1 MKKFIFVFFAVSVFI
16 LSSCSLFPLLPNTD
30 TTEDNLAKT
39 MLLSSQNMFSDFLFD
54 VYSNGTQTTLS
65 DFEKLS
71 SSKLQKNSTVISINS
86 LSVLQRELVSKDS
99 PLSLS
104 ITSLSDNEKNISH
117 KSADITY
124 ENEKFSAVLFSSED
138 SCLAAFSCL
147 ADTYLDFPLKAS
159 IKDSV
164 SVFLSSEHI
173 NPDRF
178 SVSRTD
184 CRFGDSVIKDTTKIA
199 LDLENTDLSPLISD
213 IFDYL
218 DPLFQLSDE
227 KEYILNNISSP
238 PGTAITVYI
247 KDSKT
252 VCAEIVFTISDT
264 EYNASVFFD
273 NSELYQSAKIYF
285 TKSSSPARKIFSLEF
300 FQTLSA
306 EKKSGTVSVT
316 VFPKELFGSKVT
328 MPSSITFNADYDTV
342 ISNARQNCTMTA
354 DLEYTLF
361 GITSSYRFPISI
373 ISELLDGNFLTTISM
388 SAENTEI
395 SEFDARIS
403 FSVSTADSLDIKI
416 LSPVTVTPVKT
427 KQSADAFLSSF
438 SSEFEQKYPNLRY
451 LIFKNYRI
459 RQHDAN
465 SIITAKNHES
475 GDTFILYVNDI
486 DSSSITGNG
495 EYLKE
500 ITYTENGNTIFITE
514 RSEKNNCTLS
524 ALSAER
530 TVLEDGS
537 LTITEKDGTVWR
549 LFPHDG
555 TGYCSKPVKMS
566 LDFDDDCSRGTL
578 SIYFSDDNP
587 LLKDVRFT
595 INETSVIL
603 EGTEYEYSVY

>member
-1 MKKFIFVFFAVSVFI
+1 
-16 LSSCSLFPLLPNTD
+16 
-30 TTEDNLAKT
+30 
-39 MLLSSQNMFSDFLFD
+39 
-54 VYSNGTQTTLS
+54 
-65 DFEKLS
+65 
-71 SSKLQKNSTVISINS
+71 
-86 LSVLQRELVSKDS
+86 
-99 PLSLS
+99 
-104 ITSLSDNEKNISH
+104 
-117 KSADITY
+117 
-124 ENEKFSAVLFSSED
+124 
-138 SCLAAFSCL
+138 
-147 ADTYLDFPLKAS
+147 
-159 IKDSV
+159 
-164 SVFLSSEHI
+164 
-173 NPDRF
+173 
-178 SVSRTD
+178 
-184 CRFGDSVIKDTTKIA
+184 
-199 LDLENTDLSPLISD
+199 
-213 IFDYL
+213 
-218 DPLFQLSDE
+218 
-227 KEYILNNISSP
+227 
-238 PGTAITVYI
+238 
-247 KDSKT
+247 
-252 VCAEIVFTISDT
+252 
-264 EYNASVFFD
+264 
-273 NSELYQSAKIYF
+273 
-285 TKSSSPARKIFSLEF
+285 
-300 FQTLSA
+300 
-306 EKKSGTVSVT
+306 
-316 VFPKELFGSKVT
+316 
-328 MPSSITFNADYDTV
+328 
-342 ISNARQNCTMTA
+342 MTA